1 MATATMAPRAENP
14 AAAAMVGRYPLVTAA
29 GPARLPFELKIA
41 VPIAMPNTAPNW
53 RSVLKIAEA
62 LPSEAGATA
71 FSAAADVA
79 GMGIDT
85 PPPARRD
92 GGRDRARLPGAPA
105 Q

>member
-1 MATATMAPRAENP
+1 MA
-14 AAAAMVGRYPLVTAA
+14 GRYPLVTAA

-79 GMGIDT
+79 GIAIDT
-85 PPPARRD
+85 PTPAMMN
-92 GGRDRARLPGAPA
+92 GARYRT
-105 Q
+105 